1 MENSENR
8 SVKKTLRS
16 DISRIS
22 LAIIVNTVIMAAVS
36 VIGMIVRLVTA
47 ALGSGDPDVM
57 GKLGELIESADFW
70 TGVTKSGVEYLIFS
84 VLGTL
89 SVYLIMK
96 KRVPLKRV
104 FGNSGTMNAGTF
116 FKFVCVF
123 MGIQLPTILVNT
135 AAELGL
141 NQLGFTAE
149 RGMEAATS
157 ESLTVSMFLY
167 SSLIGPIVEELIYR
181 GFAMRA
187 LEKYGKAFAVVMSS
201 VFFGVMHQ
209 NLVQSIFAVGA
220 GLVLGYVAMN
230 YSIKWS
236 ILLHIINNC
245 LFGDVLSRAI
255 ADLPEAVQDAVIWG
269 VLGAFF
275 VLACVILITERKKVA
290 ETVKSCFDEKRYYL
304 YALGSVWFLVFF
316 IGSVILG
323 FQVIERI

>member
-47 ALGSGDPDVM
+47 AVGSGDPDVM

-70 TGVTKSGVEYLIFS
+70 TGVTESGVEYLIFS

-89 SVYLIMK
+89 SVYLIMRK
-96 KRVPLKRV
+96 KAPLKRL
-104 FGNSGTMNAGTF
+104 FDKSTIMSGRSF
-116 FKFVCVF
+116 FKCMCVF
-123 MGIQLPTILVNT
+123 MGIQLPTLLLNMAV
-135 AAELGL
+135 ELGL
-141 NQLGFTAE
+141 NQFGLTAE
-149 RGMEAATS
+149 GGMETATS

-167 SSLIGPIVEELIYR
+167 GGIIGPFVEELIYR
-181 GFAMRA
+181 GFVMRA
-187 LEKYGKAFAVVMSS
+187 LEKYGKPFAVVMSS

-209 NLVQSIFAVGA
+209 NLIQSVCAVGA
-220 GLVLGYVAMN
+220 GLILGYVAIN

-236 ILLHIINNC
+236 VLLHIINNC
-245 LFGDVLSRAI
+245 VFGDVLSWAI
-255 ADLPEAVQDAVIWG
+255 ADLPEAVQDAVILG

-275 VLACVILITERKKVA
+275 VLACLILIRERKKVS
-290 ETVKSCFDEKRYYL
+290 ENVKSCLGEKKYYL
-304 YALGSVWFLVFF
+304 YTLGSVWFLVFF
-316 IGSVILG
+316 IGSVIMG
-323 FQVIERI
+323 FQVVERI